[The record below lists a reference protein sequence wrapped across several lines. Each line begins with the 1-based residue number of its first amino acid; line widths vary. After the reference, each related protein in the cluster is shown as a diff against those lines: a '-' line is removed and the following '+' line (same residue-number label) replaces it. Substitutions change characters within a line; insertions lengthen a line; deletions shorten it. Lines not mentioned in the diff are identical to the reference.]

1 VGAVRVVLVLVLVVA
16 AAYLAHRGL
25 LAMER
30 RGWVYYRTKGTGSMG
45 AAAFFSVDQVF
56 HPNAAE
62 AVVERE
68 EQQVRGARGEAAG
81 DRPGQ
86 SEAQQD
92 EPPDPT

>member
-1 VGAVRVVLVLVLVVA
+1 MGAVRLVVVLVVVA
-16 AAYLAHRGL
+16 VAAYLAHRGM

-45 AAAFFSVDQVF
+45 AAAFFSLDQVF
-56 HPNAAE
+56 HPNAAH

-81 DRPGQ
+81 DGPDATGVPGG
-86 SEAQQD
+86 
-92 EPPDPT
+92 PTHDT